1 MPPGRP
7 WRILPRPAG
16 CAVTARNRVAAA
28 RGARTRELIRKLL
41 LEHSLAHPLGR
52 PLTAKQI
59 QWHLKGRGVYLA
71 PSTVAWHVNRIRL
84 AADIEALDAELG
96 CKASNSSS
104 DSAVA

>member
-1 MPPGRP
+1 MTDALTPALETPMPFEPHP
-7 WRILPRPAG
+7 
-16 CAVTARNRVAAA
+16 RNRRAFAAGI
-28 RGARTRELIRKLL
+28 RHRTMIRELLIQHAER
-41 LEHSLAHPLGR
+41 SPLGR

-71 PSTVAWHVNRIRL
+71 PSTVAWHVQQIRL

>member
-1 MPPGRP
+1 M
-7 WRILPRPAG
+7 
-16 CAVTARNRVAAA
+16 TARNKFAAA

-84 AADIEALDAELG
+84 TADIEALDAELKG
-96 CKASNSSS
+96 WNPSNLS
-104 DSAVA
+104 DTTPTL

>member
-1 MPPGRP
+1 MSTGP
-7 WRILPRPAG
+7 
-16 CAVTARNRVAAA
+16 RNRIAAA
-28 RGARTRELIRKLL
+28 RGARTRELIRQIM

-52 PLTAKQI
+52 QLTAKQI

-84 AADIEALDAELG
+84 AADIEALDAELKG
-96 CKASNSSS
+96 CNPSNSSS